1 MMFDW
6 LQVRKETQVPLDLQD
21 LLEDQ
26 EGQDCLVALDL
37 KVLETILEIEYLFI
51 IECDREEKN
60 DLEGTM
66 LTYVSYPPL

>member
-37 KVLETILEIEYLFI
+37 KVLA
-51 IECDREEKN
+51 
-60 DLEGTM
+60 
-66 LTYVSYPPL
+66 